1 VDLNFIAAD
10 PMLASL
16 RAEPRFLA
24 LKSRMGL

>member
-1 VDLNFIAAD
+1 MAVE

-24 LKSRMGL
+24 LKRRLGL